1 MRKNRRL
8 LRFFFAF
15 KNRKGGSVMKN
26 YKHKNREDVAEEIVG
41 IVKKLEE
48 GVLNVYDSENYKA
61 WLDMFSKFYQYSFNN
76 TILICM
82 QKPEATLCN
91 SFVRWKSLGRTVK
104 KGAKGIKILCPV
116 KFKYQQEQEV
126 LENGLPVL
134 SKDGTKQ
141 TELVTKEGLHF
152 KIGHIFDVS
161 DTEGDELPSI
171 TKKLEE
177 SPELLKRVIEQIRSQ
192 SDVPIEFDNSLG
204 EDDAFGYYQIVEK
217 RIGIRTNLSSLH
229 TCKTIVHELAHS
241 ILHAD
246 MNNKIS
252 KSDKEIQAES
262 VAYVTLNYFGFD
274 TSDYSFPYVASYSNG
289 KDVSELKESL
299 QIIERCSRNLIDW
312 LCEKTDLS
320 QVFEV

>member
-8 LRFFFAF
+8 LRFFFVL
-15 KNRKGGSVMKN
+15 KNKEGGSVMKN
-26 YKHKNREDVAEEIVG
+26 YK
-41 IVKKLEE
+41 
-48 GVLNVYDSENYKA
+48 
-61 WLDMFSKFYQYSFNN
+61 
-76 TILICM
+76 
-82 QKPEATLCN
+82 QK
-91 SFVRWKSLGRTVK
+91 RK
-104 KGAKGIKILCPV
+104 
-116 KFKYQQEQEV
+116 
-126 LENGLPVL
+126 
-134 SKDGTKQ
+134 
-141 TELVTKEGLHF
+141 
-152 KIGHIFDVS
+152 
-161 DTEGDELPSI
+161 
-171 TKKLEE
+171 
-177 SPELLKRVIEQIRSQ
+177 
-192 SDVPIEFDNSLG
+192 

-274 TSDYSFPYVASYSNG
+274 TSDYSFPYVASHSNG

-299 QIIERCSRNLIDW
+299 QTIERCSRNLIDW

-320 QVFEV
+320 QVYEV